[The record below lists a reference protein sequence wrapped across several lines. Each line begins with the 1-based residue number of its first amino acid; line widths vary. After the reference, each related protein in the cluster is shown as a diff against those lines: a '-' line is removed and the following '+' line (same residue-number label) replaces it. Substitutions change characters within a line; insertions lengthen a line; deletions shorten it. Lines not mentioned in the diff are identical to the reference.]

1 MSSSEEQF
9 PNFFKRVGADA
20 FFSRNLAPYVGQPIQ
35 CLQIGA
41 YTGDATQWLLENILT
56 HPEATLTDVDP
67 WTGSDEPVHH
77 QLNWKSVEDFY
88 LERNKEHI
96 NSGKLKVFKGTSDD
110 FFQSEEGKQGF
121 HFIYVDG
128 NHEAAQVLKDG
139 LNAIYRTG
147 VGSIVA
153 FDDYRWT
160 SGKGLWADPK
170 PAIEAIWLCH
180 SNKFELIDKGE
191 QVWLKRTS
199 L

>member
-1 MSSSEEQF
+1 MATGY
-9 PNFFKRVGADA
+9 PNFFKAVGAEA
-20 FFSRNLAPYVGQPIQ
+20 FFSRNLGPYRGQPIR

-41 YTGDATQWLLENILT
+41 YTGDATEWMIENILT
-56 HPEATLTDVDP
+56 HEDSLLIDVDP

-77 QLNWKSVEDFY
+77 QLDWKGVEKTY
-88 LERNKEHI
+88 LERHQKHI
-96 NSGKLKVFKGTSDD
+96 DSGRLKVFKGTSDQFYD
-110 FFQSEEGKQGF
+110 SEEGRQGF

-139 LNAIYRTG
+139 LNAMYRVG
-147 VGSIVA
+147 VGGIVA
-153 FDDYRWT
+153 FDDYLWT

-170 PAIEAIWLCH
+170 PAIQALYLCH

-191 QVWLKRTS
+191 QIWLKRVS